1 MLNLALLE
9 TPGFW
14 WTVLNGLVTTAALT
28 VLSMAFGF
36 LLGGALATLHQYAG
50 APALRIAAKTYIFV
64 FRGVPLLILL
74 FLVYYGMPRIA
85 WLRGGLFWDLV
96 LSSPFRT
103 AVFVLSINNAAYLAE
118 MIRGGLKM
126 VPRGLLEAA
135 VALGMTR
142 KRAFFRVHA
151 PLALR
156 SILGNLG
163 NETVAVIKASAITSV
178 ITVHDLM
185 GGPTILGKIHL
196 DPLTPLLVV
205 GLIYI
210 LIVQIIDHLITRLQA
225 HLAVEGIGYV
235 RNL

>member
-1 MLNLALLE
+1 MLNFAILE
-9 TPGFW
+9 NPTFW
-14 WTVLNGLVTTAALT
+14 SAVFNGLIVTIGLT

-36 LLGGALATLHQYAG
+36 LLGGILASVNEYGGPTTRFL
-50 APALRIAAKTYIFV
+50 AKSYIFV

-74 FLVYYGMPRIA
+74 FLAYYGLPRIS

-103 AVFVLSINNAAYLAE
+103 AVFVLSINNAAYLGE

-135 VALGMTR
+135 VAIGMTR
-142 KRAFFRVHA
+142 TRAFFRVHA

-163 NETVAVIKASAITSV
+163 SETVAVVKASAITSV

-185 GGPTILGKIHL
+185 GGPTVVGKVYL

-205 GLIYI
+205 GVVYI
-210 LIVQIIDHLITRLQA
+210 VIVQIIDHVVKRFQ
-225 HLAVEGIGYV
+225 
-235 RNL
+235 RNLDIPGMAQTRHL

>member
-1 MLNLALLE
+1 MLNLAILE
-9 TPGFW
+9 TSAFW
-14 WTVLNGLVTTAALT
+14 WTVLNGLVTTCALT
-28 VLSMAFGF
+28 VLSMIFGF
-36 LLGGALATLHQYAG
+36 LLGGALATLHEYG
-50 APALRIAAKTYIFV
+50 SVPVRVAAKTYVFV

-103 AVFVLSINNAAYLAE
+103 GAFVLSINNAAYLAE
-118 MIRGGLKM
+118 IIRGGLKM

-163 NETVAVIKASAITSV
+163 NETVAVVKASAITSA

-185 GGPTILGKIHL
+185 GGPTVFGKVYL

-205 GLIYI
+205 AVVYI
-210 LIVQIIDHLITRLQA
+210 LIVQVIDQLVKRFQA
-225 HLAVEGIGYV
+225 HLTVAGIGHV
-235 RNL
+235 RTI